1 MANSL
6 LHHTKFLAAKAQKK
20 QLITFQDFADEF
32 DIKTIRSTTTPL
44 NKVKKWTESKGLPPL
59 NAIVVSADN
68 AKSDYVE
75 KDEDVLKAIESVFDY
90 PWKSIFLNLP
100 DD

>member
-6 LHHTKFLAAKAQKK
+6 LHHTKFLAGKAQKRK
-20 QLITFQDFADEF
+20 LITFQEFADEF

-44 NKVKKWTESKGLPPL
+44 NKILKWTESKGLPPL
-59 NAIVVSADN
+59 NAIVVTPDN
-68 AKSDYVE
+68 AKLDYVE
-75 KDEDVLKAIESVFDY
+75 ENEETQKAIDSVFEY
-90 PWKSIFLNLP
+90 PWKNIFLNLP